1 MRYLAIF
8 WSATY
13 VKGWTAHLFPIK
25 SKVELLGFLRMDQM
39 TMEAD
44 IHYLLNRFLN
54 GLKFHT
60 TIRILL
66 LNKNLIPPKH
76 DPVLLKDIQAKR
88 NCVQHQVVWNQG
100 HSRIDSQSQ
109 GITII
114 ATGLLMHWTSYQL
127 FANHHQLRTTCVAPI
142 RLWYHTLR
150 HQLPVGQLKMGSWRK
165 RCDHLAPQGLRAE
178 VDWLYQ
184 MIGTRYS
191 ISTGYT
197 IELLSLVFVHSEG
210 LRAPSRSWNVSCIY

>member
-1 MRYLAIF
+1 MTQWF
-8 WSATY
+8 WKTSKPKETACSTKSFGTKDTLELIHK
-13 VKGWTAHLFPIK
+13 VKAL
-25 SKVELLGFLRMDQM
+25 V
-39 TMEAD
+39 
-44 IHYLLNRFLN
+44 
-54 GLKFHT
+54 
-60 TIRILL
+60 
-66 LNKNLIPPKH
+66 
-76 DPVLLKDIQAKR
+76 
-88 NCVQHQVVWNQG
+88 
-100 HSRIDSQSQ
+100 
-109 GITII
+109 GIISI
-114 ATGLLMHWTSYQL
+114 MATGLLMHWTSYRL

-210 LRAPSRSWNVSCIY
+210 LRAPTQSWNVSCIY